1 MTLRRPALVMLA
13 VLAVALTPVAAQA
26 DNGPH
31 GGYSATTD
39 SCAGCHRAHT
49 ASAPGLLTADAHDLC
64 LSCHGSVGAGADTNV
79 MDGVYT
85 ERDGITESP
94 SEQGVGV
101 SLKGGGFVNVV
112 MDSDWDGAAVSA
124 SVTSTHIYN
133 GGTGT
138 AWGNGAIGS
147 GPGAAGF
154 SLTCTSCHDPHGGA
168 GIDPVTG
175 ERIPSYRLLR
185 DIPIGSNAGPLPS
198 SSDDPPIYPLIDETN
213 KVYTLSNTIGDDT
226 RSGHVDHGKNEFQYF
241 GEPYWFV
248 QDSVTRYRFGL
259 TEWCSQCHTRYLGD
273 PYVNAT
279 DPGSGSDDSGDPDF
293 HYRHA
298 TIGETNKGNLDCVI
312 CHFESDNQY
321 NLHAY
326 VPHNV
331 GCVSCH
337 VAHGSSALMTTD
349 GPYSGSVEWQDG
361 LTSPSGDQRSS
372 LLRVDNR
379 GVCELCHEKG

>member
-1 MTLRRPALVMLA
+1 MLA
-13 VLAVALTPVAAQA
+13 LADPAGA

-185 DIPIGSNAGPLPS
+185 DIPIGSGANPL
-198 SSDDPPIYPLIDETN
+198 
-213 KVYTLSNTIGDDT
+213 TLGLE
-226 RSGHVDHGKNEFQYF
+226 SGAQHADHGKTEVQYF
-241 GEPYWFV
+241 GEVPLP
-248 QDSVTRYRFGL
+248 GL
-259 TEWCSQCHTRYLGD
+259 TEWCSQCHTRYMAD
-273 PYVNAT
+273 V
-279 DPGSGSDDSGDPDF
+279 GSGSTDSGDGLF
-293 HYRHA
+293 AYRHLTRGVTNTGGCA
-298 TIGETNKGNLDCVI
+298 TCHPAHGPGPFVPPNEYNVADNVI
-312 CHFESDNQY
+312 HRPACIT
-321 NLHAY
+321 
-326 VPHNV
+326 
-331 GCVSCH
+331 CH
-337 VAHGSSALMTTD
+337 VAHGTSAQMTGLAAD
-349 GPYSGSVEWQDG
+349 VEWPDG
-361 LTSPSGDQRSS
+361 SISPSGDDRSS
-372 LLRVDNR
+372 LLRMDNR
-379 GVCELCHEKG
+379 GVCQMCHEK